1 MVHLDQPI
9 ATSISQTW
17 ASTTFRFDTC
27 CRVDRAPGHE
37 AEHTKLETLCCLS
50 WGPIPQHSV
59 SLRIVTLLLL
69 FVLTCVISIRMDEFF
84 CWATQL
90 MIDGVLDA

>member
-1 MVHLDQPI
+1 
-9 ATSISQTW
+9 
-17 ASTTFRFDTC
+17 
-27 CRVDRAPGHE
+27 
-37 AEHTKLETLCCLS
+37 
-50 WGPIPQHSV
+50 
-59 SLRIVTLLLL
+59 LLL